1 MKVREIGEF
10 GLIERI
16 AKIVEQADE
25 RIVLTIGDDAAVVRP
40 SKSDLA
46 LLTTDLLVEN
56 VHFKLDSIGPS
67 QLGYKALAVNISDIA
82 AMGGLPDYAVISLA
96 LNPETDVKVVEE
108 IYHGM
113 VDVSRK
119 YGVNIVGGDIT
130 KSDIM
135 IINVAILGNVEE
147 TNLCRRSDAE
157 INDIIMVTGKLG
169 ASAAGLRLAL
179 NPELAAK
186 ASNVQQL
193 KNAHFKPKPRVREGR
208 LLAELGI
215 HAMLDISDG
224 LASEIKHI
232 CAASDVGACLDLSK
246 IPIADGVDT
255 VAAQTGEKPVELAL
269 TGGEDYEL
277 VFTVSS
283 ESQQQIEKILAE
295 IGTELYTVGTI
306 TDSSEGIKVIDWT
319 GKKMDLSDAFQES
332 GYVHF

>member
-1 MKVREIGEF
+1 MKVRDIGEF

-40 SKSDLA
+40 SKLDLA

-56 VHFKLDSIGPS
+56 VHFKLDSITPS

-96 LNPETDVKVVEE
+96 LNPETDVKVVED
-108 IYHGM
+108 IYRGM
-113 VDVSRK
+113 MDVSRK

-130 KSDIM
+130 KSDKM
-135 IINVAILGNVEE
+135 IINVALLGSVEE
-147 TNLCRRSDAE
+147 GNLCRRSDAA
-157 INDIIMVTGKLG
+157 INDIIMITGKLG

-193 KNAHFKPKPRVREGR
+193 KLAHFKPEPRVREGR
-208 LLAELGI
+208 LLAELGV
-215 HAMLDISDG
+215 HAMQDISDG
-224 LASEIKHI
+224 LASEIGHI
-232 CAASDVGACLDLSK
+232 CAASDVGACLDLTK

-255 VAAQTGEKPVELAL
+255 VAIQTGEKPVELAL

-277 VFTVSS
+277 VFTVSPQ
-283 ESQQQIEKILAE
+283 SQQQVEEKLAE
-295 IGTELYTVGTI
+295 IGVKLYKVGTI
-306 TDSSEGIKVIDWT
+306 TDSSEGVVVIDWT
-319 GKKMDLSDAFQES
+319 GKTMSLADAFPDS